1 MKKSIFILAILL
13 WTVSAIAQQ
22 YEEVVYL
29 KNGSRI
35 KGTVIEMTSEQV
47 KIEIYDGSILT
58 YKSDEVEKIVKEN
71 KSETRTKTRGQRQPK
86 DRTTKC
92 YRAVGYSGFLD
103 AGYAMRTSDTGFE
116 YAHIST
122 AHGYQFNPY
131 FFAGIGVGAQFVT
144 GARYGE
150 GFDKNTVL
158 DQDFD
163 GSDVGA
169 VVFANVRGYL
179 LDNKYTPYLDFRIG
193 YATTTKGLYLQPTFN
208 AAIGKFDF
216 GAGVCWQN
224 IKYLYEEINYN
235 HNSITNKKRPDKE
248 KLELCVIFKIGVNF

>member
-1 MKKSIFILAILL
+1 MKKSILFLIALL
-13 WTVSAIAQQ
+13 WVTLSVAQQ

-35 KGTVIEMTSEQV
+35 KGKVIETTPEQV
-47 KIEIYDGSILT
+47 KIEIYDGSILI
-58 YKSDEVEKIVKEN
+58 YNSDEIEKIAKEN
-71 KSETRTKTRGQRQPK
+71 LIASHTKSYIQKQPK
-86 DRTTKC
+86 EWQTKGYRTT
-92 YRAVGYSGFLD
+92 GYSGFID
-103 AGYAMRTSDTGFE
+103 ASYAMRTSNTGLE

-122 AHGYQFNPY
+122 VHGFRFNPY
-131 FFAGIGVGAQFVT
+131 LFTGLGIGAQFVT
-144 GARYGE
+144 GARYSIE
-150 GFDKNTVL
+150 LDKATTL

-208 AAIGKFDF
+208 VAIGKFDF

-224 IKYLYEEINYN
+224 IKYLYEEINYS
-235 HNSITNKKRPDKE
+235 HNFITNKKMLDKE
-248 KLELCVIFKIGVNF
+248 KLALCVIFKIGVNF

>member
-1 MKKSIFILAILL
+1 MKKSIFILAMLL
-13 WTVSAIAQQ
+13 WTIAAIAQQ

-35 KGTVIEMTSEQV
+35 KGMVVETTSEQV
-47 KIEIYDGSILT
+47 KIERYDGSILI

-71 KSETRTKTRGQRQPK
+71 KSETRIRSQRQRQPK
-86 DRTTKC
+86 EWATKG
-92 YRAVGYSGFLD
+92 YRAAGYNGFLD
-103 AGYAMRTSDTGFE
+103 AGYAMRTSDTGLG
-116 YAHIST
+116 YVHIST
-122 AHGYQFNPY
+122 THGYQFNPY
-131 FFAGIGVGAQFVT
+131 FCAGIGIGAQFIT
-144 GARYGE
+144 GARYSE
-150 GFDKNTVL
+150 DKDENTVL
-158 DQDFD
+158 HQDFD

-208 AAIGKFDF
+208 VAIGKFDF

-224 IKYLYEEINYN
+224 INYLYEEITYN
-235 HNSITNKKRPDKE
+235 PITHKKRPDKE